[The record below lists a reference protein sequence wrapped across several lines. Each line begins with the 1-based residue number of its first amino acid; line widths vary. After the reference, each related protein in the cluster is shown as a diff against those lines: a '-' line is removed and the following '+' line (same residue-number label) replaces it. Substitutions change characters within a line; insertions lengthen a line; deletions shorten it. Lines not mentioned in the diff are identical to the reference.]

1 MRTSVGVMNAH
12 RERRPGPRSRR
23 AGGSQGIP
31 IGAEQGGGSQA
42 SSLPAPPAIPA
53 GCGAAAH
60 TLRAY
65 LNGPSGRLRR
75 DLRRAPV
82 PPGELPL
89 LV

>member
-1 MRTSVGVMNAH
+1 MRTPDSVMNAH
-12 RERRPGPRSRR
+12 REHRPRRRSRR

-31 IGAEQGGGSQA
+31 IGAEQGRFTGIESPGA
-42 SSLPAPPAIPA
+42 PAIPA